1 MGKFMGCFILQ
12 HQWCF
17 DRSNINAV
25 AKGKIIMKATMIVF
39 SPSGHTLK
47 VSQAFK
53 RELENKDVRVQ
64 LIDVTKN
71 LNYLQSGH
79 AQEYL
84 AEEIEEH
91 DVILIGGPVY
101 AGHAEKN
108 ILRLIEQLPEAGGR
122 YGYLAVPFVT
132 YGGVHSSIA
141 LEEMGRYL
149 KRKNR
154 KSILGVK
161 IAAEHTLTKTLSNVV
176 NENKPGQFEE
186 KIIADAVERIIKIA
200 EQECGEIKD
209 VSKSFLYSR
218 LPERIMFNVF
228 SQEFFHKKFKE
239 VSIDPQK
246 CIKCKKC
253 ISACPV
259 NMLDYSDGIVKMV
272 RDKNKC
278 ILCAECYHKCPANAI
293 NHPYIEV
300 ARKRLKN
307 GYIEL
312 EKEQSAIYPAT
323 GQF

>member
-1 MGKFMGCFILQ
+1 MFSLTAFMVKGI
-12 HQWCF
+12 
-17 DRSNINAV
+17 IN
-25 AKGKIIMKATMIVF
+25 MKVTIIVF

-53 RELENKDVRVQ
+53 RELESRDIGVQ
-64 LIDVTKN
+64 LIDVTKDS
-71 LNYLQSGH
+71 NYLQSSH

-84 AEEIEEH
+84 IEEIEEH
-91 DVILIGGPVY
+91 DVILIGGPIY
-101 AGHAEKN
+101 AGHVEKN
-108 ILRLIEQLPEAGGR
+108 ILRLIELLPETGGR

-161 IAAEHTLTKTLSNVV
+161 IAAEHTLTKTLSNVI

-186 KIIADAVERIIKIA
+186 GLIADAVERIIQIA
-200 EQECGEIKD
+200 ERECQEIKD

-218 LPERIMFNVF
+218 LPERILFHTF
-228 SQEFFHKKFKE
+228 SQEFFHKKFKD
-239 VSIDPQK
+239 VSIDDRK

-253 ISACPV
+253 IAACPV
-259 NMLDYSDGIVKMV
+259 NMFDYSDGIVKMV
-272 RDKNKC
+272 RDKKEC
-278 ILCAECYHKCPANAI
+278 ILCAECYHKCPVDAI

-300 ARKRLKN
+300 ARKRLKD
-307 GYIEL
+307 GYIGL
-312 EKEQSAIYPAT
+312 EKEQSAIYPDVSDD
-323 GQF
+323 

>member
-1 MGKFMGCFILQ
+1 
-12 HQWCF
+12 
-17 DRSNINAV
+17 
-25 AKGKIIMKATMIVF
+25 MKVSIIVF

-47 VSQAFK
+47 VSQIFK
-53 RELENKDVRVQ
+53 RELENKNIRVQ
-64 LIDVTKN
+64 LINITKN
-71 LNYLQSGH
+71 SSYLHNSQ

-101 AGHAEKN
+101 AGHVEKN
-108 ILRLIEQLPEAGGR
+108 ILRLIEQLPEAGGK

-149 KRKNR
+149 KRKKR

-161 IAAEHTLTKTLSNVV
+161 IAAEHTLTKTLSNII
-176 NENKPGQFEE
+176 NEKKPGQFEE
-186 KIIADAVERIIKIA
+186 KLIADAVEKIIKIA
-200 EQECGEIKD
+200 GQECREIKD
-209 VSKSFLYSR
+209 ASESFLYSR
-218 LPERIMFNVF
+218 LPERILFNIL

-239 VSIDPQK
+239 VAIDDPK

-259 NMLDYSDGIVKMV
+259 NMFDYSDGSVKMV
-272 RDKNKC
+272 RDKKEC
-278 ILCAECYHKCPANAI
+278 ILCAECYHTCPVKAI

-300 ARKRLKN
+300 AQKRLKD
-307 GYIEL
+307 GYVEL
-312 EKEQSAIYPAT
+312 EKEQSAIYPT
-323 GQF
+323 VGKI

>member
-1 MGKFMGCFILQ
+1 MVKGI
-12 HQWCF
+12 
-17 DRSNINAV
+17 IN
-25 AKGKIIMKATMIVF
+25 MKVTIIVF

-53 RELENKDVRVQ
+53 RELESRDIGVQ

-71 LNYLQSGH
+71 SSYLQSSH

-84 AEEIEEH
+84 AEEIAEH

-101 AGHAEKN
+101 AGHVEKN
-108 ILRLIEQLPEAGGR
+108 ILQLIEQLPEAGGR

-161 IAAEHTLTKTLSNVV
+161 IATEHTLTKTLSNVI

-186 KIIADAVERIIKIA
+186 RLVADAVERIIQIA
-200 EQECGEIKD
+200 ERECGEIKD
-209 VSKSFLYSR
+209 VSKSFAYSR
-218 LPERIMFNVF
+218 LPERILFNTF

-239 VSIDPQK
+239 VSIDTQK

-253 ISACPV
+253 IAACPV
-259 NMLDYSDGIVKMV
+259 NMFDYSDGIVKMV
-272 RDKNKC
+272 RDKKEC
-278 ILCAECYHKCPANAI
+278 ILCAECYHKCPVNAI

-300 ARKRLKN
+300 ARKRLKD

-312 EKEQSAIYPAT
+312 EKEQSVIYPVVIDV
-323 GQF
+323 